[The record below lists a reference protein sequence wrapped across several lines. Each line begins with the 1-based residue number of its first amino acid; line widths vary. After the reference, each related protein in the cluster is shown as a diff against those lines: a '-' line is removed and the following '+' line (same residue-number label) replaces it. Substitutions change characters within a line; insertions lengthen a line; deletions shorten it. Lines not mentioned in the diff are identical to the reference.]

1 MASVIKAGSVTLIV
15 LMSFIMCVGSVNRK
29 TSVTVSDYVPRQHL
43 IIITSSN
50 ISDGLMTVSGLQLM
64 PTWAYKASA
73 AYLVL
78 ISVLGLILNII
89 VIIVLLNDPKVFF
102 IDLNFSYL

>member
-1 MASVIKAGSVTLIV
+1 
-15 LMSFIMCVGSVNRK
+15 
-29 TSVTVSDYVPRQHL
+29 
-43 IIITSSN
+43 
-50 ISDGLMTVSGLQLM
+50 MTVSGLQLM